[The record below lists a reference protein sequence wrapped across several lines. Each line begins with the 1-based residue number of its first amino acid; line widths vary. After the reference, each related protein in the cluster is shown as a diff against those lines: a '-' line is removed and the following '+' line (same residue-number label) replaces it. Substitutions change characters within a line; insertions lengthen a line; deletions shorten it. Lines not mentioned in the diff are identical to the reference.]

1 MKSMPQPLPKK
12 LIERA
17 KSGHPESLN
26 AVLNYFMDGIG
37 VTARSLIHHSL
48 AELILEG
55 NSSTPDQHKSE
66 KYIQSLFSYLQIPLI
81 HKVDIFSKSHNSQ
94 GLAWVSSL
102 TLDAGEF
109 STDSE
114 NSDSEY
120 LNQSKKSPTSCY
132 SPHLTNTLTADKL
145 QVPEPTPF
153 QDLPKGLQSSI
164 RRSGLRTGET
174 RSCQEVKQIYGM
186 IPENIRR
193 GGPDAV
199 RKYKQQHDW
208 SHKKAYTHGGSA
220 SPSNGDW
227 EHYRA
232 NRSRG
237 SRQMTQ
243 DELNNV
249 AKAKASINFKEGSK
263 IVSSHAA
270 KAGVVAFGVEMAFS
284 GLDSFLAVKRG
295 EKTAEQ
301 ALAETL
307 TNSTG
312 AAIVSAAFVGGVSA
326 LTITFPL
333 VSVAMGAA
341 TPMLQLVGVGAAM
354 TRLAEILSNSGK
366 VRGIERLESLLLAYG
381 VDDVELKFRDLE
393 VEDDLQNL
401 KLITESTI

>member
-1 MKSMPQPLPKK
+1 LLKLKLVSILRKAVKS
-12 LIERA
+12 
-17 KSGHPESLN
+17 
-26 AVLNYFMDGIG
+26 F
-37 VTARSLIHHSL
+37 
-48 AELILEG
+48 
-55 NSSTPDQHKSE
+55 
-66 KYIQSLFSYLQIPLI
+66 
-81 HKVDIFSKSHNSQ
+81 
-94 GLAWVSSL
+94 
-102 TLDAGEF
+102 
-109 STDSE
+109 
-114 NSDSEY
+114 
-120 LNQSKKSPTSCY
+120 
-132 SPHLTNTLTADKL
+132 
-145 QVPEPTPF
+145 
-153 QDLPKGLQSSI
+153 
-164 RRSGLRTGET
+164 
-174 RSCQEVKQIYGM
+174 
-186 IPENIRR
+186 
-193 GGPDAV
+193 
-199 RKYKQQHDW
+199 
-208 SHKKAYTHGGSA
+208 
-220 SPSNGDW
+220 
-227 EHYRA
+227 
-232 NRSRG
+232 
-237 SRQMTQ
+237 
-243 DELNNV
+243 
-249 AKAKASINFKEGSK
+249 
-263 IVSSHAA
+263 SSHAA